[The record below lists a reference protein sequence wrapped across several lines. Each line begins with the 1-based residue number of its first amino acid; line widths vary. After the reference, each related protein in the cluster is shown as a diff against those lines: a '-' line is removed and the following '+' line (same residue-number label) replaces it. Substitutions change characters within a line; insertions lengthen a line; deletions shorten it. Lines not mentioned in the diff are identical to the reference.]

1 MLVRDGGNYSWS
13 RGVKYPIVI
22 AEDTEFVLANFA
34 QASPHTAGIFDVAP
48 GVLLR
53 LVGCNLVNVS
63 VPDGA
68 EIVGGNLAHVVP
80 TETGDPARPTI
91 NLLHD
96 CSLCASAWRE
106 INEGIEF
113 GDLPKDASGTILHHE
128 MKERYRARRDFEMLV
143 EADVSDLQASNDAAL
158 AKWSK

>member
-1 MLVRDGGNYSWS
+1 MVVHDGGNYSYS
-13 RGVKYPIVI
+13 RGVSYPIPVT
-22 AEDTEFVLANFA
+22 EDTEYRLANFC
-34 QASPHTAGIFDVAP
+34 QQTPHTAGIFDVAP

-68 EIVGGNLAHVVP
+68 EIIGGNLAHVVP
-80 TETGDPARPTI
+80 TETGNPDRPTI

-113 GDLPKDASGTILHHE
+113 GDLPKDASGVILHNE
-128 MKERYRARRDFEMLV
+128 MKERFRARRDFEALV